1 MQGIVFINKFKANYT
16 ERSLCDAI
24 KHLILFI
31 KLWIH
36 LMRGDM

>member
-1 MQGIVFINKFKANYT
+1 MQGIVFINKFKANL
-16 ERSLCDAI
+16 RSLCDAI

-36 LMRGDM
+36 PMRGDV